1 MAGARAQIVKPQRR
15 LVFEGL
21 LAPFADH
28 KVRFHAGCG
37 KGIERADAQYGATRP
52 GNSDHDLLQKS
63 IPNYFPYAGSTEIE
77 LQHKRANNGEYAM
90 SQDFQFEPS
99 LFKYLRD
106 LKKNNERPW
115 FKANKARYEDELR
128 SPMLRFIE
136 NFAPHL
142 EKISV
147 NFLADPRPVGGS
159 LFRIYRDTRF
169 AKDKTPYK
177 THAGAHFRHVRAKDA
192 HAPGFYLHMEPGN
205 VFLGGGIWHPDSA
218 ALGKI
223 REAIV
228 KDPKRWKRLST
239 AKALAAAN
247 CTLVGDSLKRPPRG
261 YDPDHPLITD
271 LKRKDF
277 ILAVN
282 TSEEDALSADFIKRF
297 AKFCKTAA
305 PMNEFITRALDLEW

>member
-1 MAGARAQIVKPQRR
+1 
-15 LVFEGL
+15 
-21 LAPFADH
+21 
-28 KVRFHAGCG
+28 
-37 KGIERADAQYGATRP
+37 
-52 GNSDHDLLQKS
+52 
-63 IPNYFPYAGSTEIE
+63 
-77 LQHKRANNGEYAM
+77 M

-99 LFKYLRD
+99 LFTYLRD
-106 LKKNNERPW
+106 LKKHNERPW
-115 FKANKARYEDELR
+115 FKANKARYEDDLR
-128 SPMLRFIE
+128 GPMLRFIE
-136 NFAPHL
+136 NFAPFL